1 MELELWDIIE
11 TAVVFV
17 IFLLKDNASSE
28 IKKKKKRYFLVDE
41 GQNCTPLFSLLE
53 RMCQK
58 LFDLM

>member
-28 IKKKKKRYFLVDE
+28 IKKKKKILS
-41 GQNCTPLFSLLE
+41 GG
-53 RMCQK
+53 
-58 LFDLM
+58 